1 MIMRTLLLT
10 IPMCFIA
17 ALAFAAD
24 LPKVG
29 ETAPDFEMTG
39 TDGKVYKSKD
49 FVGKQAVVIAWY
61 PRAFTKGCTT
71 ECKSFR
77 EGGAELKKFQVAY
90 FTASTDTVEK
100 NKEFA
105 KSLDL
110 DYPILSDPEGKN
122 AKAFGVLKEDGKAA
136 NRVTFIIG
144 SNGKLLAVEDKVKTE
159 SHAQDIVAQL
169 EKLGVPRKGDK

>member
-1 MIMRTLLLT
+1 MIMRTLLLA

-17 ALAFAAD
+17 AFAFAAE

-29 ETAPDFEMTG
+29 DTAPEFEMTG

-49 FVGKQAVVIAWY
+49 FIGKQAVVIAWY
-61 PRAFTKGCTT
+61 PRAFTPGCTK

-77 EGGAELKKFQVAY
+77 ESGAELKEFEAAY

-100 NKEFA
+100 NKDFA
-105 KSLDL
+105 KELQL
-110 DYPILSDPEGKN
+110 DYPILSDPDGKN

-144 SNGKLLAVEDKVKTE
+144 SNGKLLAIDDKVKTE
-159 SHAQDIVAQL
+159 SHAKDIVAQL
-169 EKLGVPRKGDK
+169 EKLGVPRKGTK